1 MGLLRQLLY
10 VLIFKYYQL
19 SGFPVV
25 LRSLMANCHDWAGSD
40 FFIFVAEKYAK
51 LVNLEPGLRGKTFI
65 VQVQF
70 VHVISSKNT
79 KLRT

>member
-1 MGLLRQLLY
+1 MF
-10 VLIFKYYQL
+10 VF
-19 SGFPVV
+19 
-25 LRSLMANCHDWAGSD
+25 

-65 VQVQF
+65 VQVH